1 MKHTKPNITL
11 IGMPGVG
18 KSTIG
23 VILAKI
29 IGYEFVDSDIIIQ
42 KQEGKLLREIIAD
55 VGSQGFLEIENRVH
69 AEMDLIGSIISPGG
83 SICYCRQGMEHLR
96 EISTVV
102 YLKLDYP
109 KLKRRLGNLTA
120 RGVVLKNGQTLYDL
134 YKERTPL
141 YEKYA
146 HVIIDETNLNVE
158 KTIKAIIDTL
168 ELEIE

>member
-29 IGYEFVDSDIIIQ
+29 IGYEFVDSDIVIQ
-42 KQEGKLLREIIAD
+42 KQEGKLLKEIIAD
-55 VGSQGFLEIENRVH
+55 VGNQGFLAIENRVH
-69 AEMDLIGSIISPGG
+69 AEMDVTDSIISPGG
-83 SICYCRQGMEHLR
+83 SICYCRQGLEHLR

-120 RGVVLKNGQTLYDL
+120 RGVVLKTGQTLYDL
-134 YKERTPL
+134 YEERTPL

-146 HVIIDETNLNVE
+146 HVVIDETNLNVE
-158 KTIKAIIDTL
+158 KTIKAVMEAL
-168 ELEIE
+168 ELEAQ

>member
-42 KQEGKLLREIIAD
+42 KQEGKLLKEIIAD
-55 VGSQGFLEIENRVH
+55 VGNQGFLAIENRVH
-69 AEMDLIGSIISPGG
+69 AEMELTNSIISPGG

-120 RGVVLKNGQTLYDL
+120 RGVVLKNGQNLYDL

-146 HVIIDETNLNVE
+146 HVVIDETNLNVE
-158 KTIKAIIDTL
+158 KTIKAVMDAL
-168 ELEIE
+168 ELEAE

>member
-29 IGYEFVDSDIIIQ
+29 IGYEFVDSDIVIQ

-55 VGSQGFLEIENRVH
+55 VGSIGFLKIENRVH
-69 AEMDLIGSIISPGG
+69 AEMELTNSIISPGG
-83 SICYCRQGMEHLR
+83 SICYCTQGLEHLR

-109 KLKRRLGNLTA
+109 QLKRRLGNLTA
-120 RGVVLKNGQTLYDL
+120 RGVVLKTGQSLYDL
-134 YKERTPL
+134 YKERIPL

-146 HVIIDETNLNVE
+146 HVVIDETNLSVE
-158 KTIKAIIDTL
+158 ETIKAVMNAL
-168 ELEIE
+168 ELEA

>member
-29 IGYEFVDSDIIIQ
+29 IGYEFVDSDIVIQ
-42 KQEGKLLREIIAD
+42 KQEGRLLKEIIAD
-55 VGSQGFLEIENRVH
+55 VGNQGFLAIENRVH
-69 AEMDLIGSIISPGG
+69 AEMDVTNSIISPGG

-120 RGVVLKNGQTLYDL
+120 RGVVLKNGQNLYDL

-146 HVIIDETNLNVE
+146 HVVIDETNLNVE
-158 KTIKAIIDTL
+158 KTIKAVMDAL
-168 ELEIE
+168 ELEAE

>member
-1 MKHTKPNITL
+1 MKHTKQNITF

-29 IGYEFVDSDIIIQ
+29 IGYEFVDSDIVIQ

-55 VGSQGFLEIENRVH
+55 VGSHGFLNIENRVH
-69 AEMDLIGSIISPGG
+69 AEMNPTNSIISPGG

-109 KLKRRLGNLTA
+109 KLKRRLGNLTS
-120 RGVVLKNGQTLYDL
+120 RGVVLKNGQSLYDL

-146 HVIIDETNLNVE
+146 HVTIDVTYLNVE
-158 KTIKAIIDTL
+158 KTIKAVMKAL
-168 ELEIE
+168 ELETK

>member
-1 MKHTKPNITL
+1 MKHTKQNITL

-29 IGYEFVDSDIIIQ
+29 IGYEFVDSDIVIQ
-42 KQEGKLLREIIAD
+42 KQENKLLKEIIAD
-55 VGSQGFLEIENRVH
+55 VGNQGFLAIENRVH
-69 AEMDLIGSIISPGG
+69 AEMELTNSIISPGG

-120 RGVVLKNGQTLYDL
+120 RGVVLKNGQNLYDL

-146 HVIIDETNLNVE
+146 HVVIDETNLNVE
-158 KTIKAIIDTL
+158 KTIKAVMDAL
-168 ELEIE
+168 ELEAE

>member
-29 IGYEFVDSDIIIQ
+29 IGYEFIDSDILIQ
-42 KQEGKLLREIIAD
+42 KQEGKLLKNIIAEK
-55 VGSQGFLEIENRVH
+55 GSAGFLDIENRLH
-69 AEMDLIGSIISPGG
+69 AELQVANSIISPGG
-83 SICYCRQGMEHLR
+83 SICYCQKGMEHLR
-96 EISTVV
+96 DISTVI

-120 RGVVLKNGQTLYDL
+120 RGVVLQKGQSLRDL

-146 HVIIDETNLNVE
+146 HIVIDETGLTVE
-158 KTIKAIIDTL
+158 KTIKTILEAL
-168 ELEIE
+168 EL

>member
-29 IGYEFVDSDIIIQ
+29 IGYEFVDSDIVIQ
-42 KQEGKLLREIIAD
+42 KQEGKLLKEIIAD
-55 VGSQGFLEIENRVH
+55 VGNQGFLAIENQVH
-69 AEMDLIGSIISPGG
+69 AEMELTNSIISPGG

-96 EISTVV
+96 EISTVI

-120 RGVVLKNGQTLYDL
+120 RGVVLKNGQSLYDL

-146 HVIIDETNLNVE
+146 HVVIDETNLNVE
-158 KTIKAIIDTL
+158 KTIKAVMDAL
-168 ELEIE
+168 ELKAE